1 MMKKKRKLNQ
11 KCYLKKLQDNKN
23 EKKDFRD
30 RLVASFH
37 RRWSLKDI
45 VWPSRTGEM
54 QPKIN

>member
-54 QPKIN
+54 QP